1 MPSVLDQIRPF
12 LTRVKNPAQYVGGEW
27 NRVLKDPEK
36 VLLRAAVAF
45 PDLYAVGMSHLGI
58 KVVHGVLNTLDEVW
72 CEHAFAPWPDMGS
85 ELQTRGIP
93 LFTVESHTPLNELD
107 LLGFSLQS
115 ELTYTNVLYMLDL
128 GQVPLLARERGEAD
142 PIVIAGGS
150 GASHPEPMA
159 DFIDIFLQGDGEEAV
174 VSLAGTLLDARRAGL
189 DREAQLLRVAR
200 QHDFCYVPRF
210 FDPEM
215 TSCGRYL
222 GLRPTLQGL
231 PSPIRAACVS
241 DFENA
246 FYPTAPMVPTARVVQ
261 DRIILEIMRGCARSC
276 RFCQAGMMKRP
287 IRYRTPE
294 KLVGQ
299 ALEAIHSTGY
309 GEVSLQS
316 LSSGDYPEVE
326 ALLELC
332 DAAFARDR
340 VSLAMPSLRV
350 TQQLALL
357 PGRMKSVRKSALTMA
372 PEVATDR
379 LRKIINKEIL
389 NADLYAAAAAAFEN
403 GWDQVKLYFMIGV
416 PGETREDLA
425 AIWEMASRV
434 SRLRKQVTGKADAKV
449 SVSVSTFIPKAF
461 TPFQWARMLAIDE
474 IRERQQIL
482 RDLSRN
488 RRVRFS
494 FHMAEASTLEGVIG
508 RGDRRAGAAILSAYR
523 KGARFDAW
531 DECFRWETWQ
541 EAFEESGV
549 DPRELVNRTL
559 DPDDALPWD
568 HIETG
573 VARSWLRQEWERAL
587 AGVATPDCLGQRCN
601 RCGLDVK
608 VCAELKAGFRKAVTE

>member
-12 LTRVKNPAQYVGGEW
+12 LTRVKNPAQYAGGEW

-36 VLLRAAVAF
+36 VRLRAAVAF
-45 PDLYAVGMSHLGI
+45 PDLYEVGMSHLGL
-58 KVVHGVLNTLDEVW
+58 KVVHGALNTLDEVW
-72 CEHAFAPWPDMGS
+72 CEYAFAPWPDMGS

-93 LFTVESHTPLNELD
+93 LFTIESHTPLRELD

-128 GQVPLLARERGEAD
+128 GQVPLLSRERGEDD
-142 PIVIAGGS
+142 PLVIAGGS

-174 VSLAGTLLDARRAGL
+174 VSLARTLLEARRAGL
-189 DREAQLLRVAR
+189 DREAQLLRVAEE
-200 QHDFCYVPRF
+200 HDFCYVPRF

-222 GLRPTLQGL
+222 GLRPNRQGL
-231 PSPIRAACVS
+231 PSPIRAVAVS

-246 FYPTAPMVPTARVVQ
+246 FYPTAPMVPSARVVQ
-261 DRIILEIMRGCARSC
+261 DRVILEIMRGCARSC

-287 IRYRTPE
+287 IRHRTPK
-294 KLVGQ
+294 KLLSQ
-299 ALEAIHSTGY
+299 ALEALRSTGY

-316 LSSGDYPEVE
+316 LSSGDYPEL
-326 ALLELC
+326 ATLLELC
-332 DAAFARDR
+332 DDAFAKDR
-340 VSLAMPSLRV
+340 ISLAMPSLRV

-357 PGRMKSVRKSALTMA
+357 PGRLKSVRKSALTMA

-389 NADLYAAAAAAFEN
+389 NADLYAAASAAFEH

-416 PGETREDLA
+416 PGETRDDLA

-434 SRLRKQVTGKADAKV
+434 SRLRKQVTGKANAKV
-449 SVSVSTFIPKAF
+449 NVTVSTFIPKPF
-461 TPFQWARMLAIDE
+461 TPFQWARMLEIDE
-474 IRERQQIL
+474 ILERQQIL
-482 RDLSRN
+482 RDLNRN
-488 RRVRFS
+488 KRVRFS
-494 FHMAEASTLEGVIG
+494 FHLAESSTLEGIIS
-508 RGDRRAGAAILSAYR
+508 RGDRRVGATILSAYK
-523 KGARFDAW
+523 KGVRFDAW
-531 DECFRWETWQ
+531 DECFSWETWQ
-541 EAFEESGV
+541 AAFDETGV
-549 DPRELVNRTL
+549 DPKEMINRVL
-559 DPDDALPWD
+559 DQADALPWD
-568 HIETG
+568 HIDIG
-573 VARSWLRQEWERAL
+573 VAKGWLMQEWQRAQ
-587 AGVATPDCLGQRCN
+587 AEEGTPDCFGKRCN

-608 VCAELKAGFRKAVTE
+608 VCAALKADFKKAVAE